1 MNTRH
6 FSQLPKP
13 YLAYPKVIQGLIF
26 KKPKGEKVLP
36 QVEYVV
42 DSFKV
47 DQKHLK
53 AYNQV
58 CGFKNNGYIPAIY
71 LAVLSQ
77 SLQMHMMTP
86 EAFPFAI
93 LGLVHIRNQVKQN
106 RKVGVNEQLTLS
118 CKFGELKPHDKGVQF
133 DFITVA
139 KVGNEVVV
147 EALTTYLAR
156 QKTAAGSAAAKAPES
171 AAPEYKAAA
180 EWEVS
185 ENTGRRYAL
194 TSGDFNLIH
203 IHAVTAKAFGFKQAI
218 AHGMWSGSLVSTV
231 LATQFPGPGTILVD
245 QSLRYTRPVSI
256 GDRIELTLTVK
267 QKFTHN
273 RHVLFDC
280 VCINQ
285 EGLEVVHGTAEVL
298 APSEKITRLLQD
310 GHAPAIRID
319 DKHARFTENAYL
331 LVCW

>member
-13 YLAYPKVIQGLIF
+13 YLAYPKVVQGLIF

-53 AYNQV
+53 AYNAV

-77 SLQMHMMTP
+77 SLQMHMMTQ

-93 LGLVHIRNQVKQN
+93 LGLVHIRNQVSQS
-106 RKVGVNEQLTLS
+106 RKIGVNESLSLS
-118 CKFGELKPHDKGVQF
+118 CQFGELKPHDKGIQF
-133 DFITVA
+133 DFITTA
-139 KVGNEVVV
+139 KVGNDVVMQGV
-147 EALTTYLAR
+147 TTYLAR
-156 QKTAAGSAAAKAPES
+156 QKTEVKAAAVKTKDES
-171 AAPEYKAAA
+171 QPNYALQA

-185 ENTGRRYAL
+185 ENIGRRYAL

-203 IHAVTAKAFGFKQAI
+203 IHVITAKAFGFKQAI
-218 AHGMWSGSLVSTV
+218 AHGMWSKAKALANLSLPDSYEADVWFKLPMYLPSKV
-231 LATQFPGPGTILVD
+231 EF
-245 QSLRYTRPVSI
+245 
-256 GDRIELTLTVK
+256 LTAQNGQNIDFMIQNSK
-267 QKFTHN
+267 NKKP
-273 RHVLFDC
+273 HVMGH
-280 VCINQ
+280 I
-285 EGLEVVHGTAEVL
+285 TA
-298 APSEKITRLLQD
+298 R
-310 GHAPAIRID
+310 
-319 DKHARFTENAYL
+319 
-331 LVCW
+331 

>member
-53 AYNQV
+53 AYNEV

-77 SLQMHMMTP
+77 SLQMHMMTA
-86 EAFPFAI
+86 EAFPFPI
-93 LGLVHIRNQVKQN
+93 LGLVHIRNQLKQY

-118 CKFGELKPHDKGVQF
+118 CKFGELQPHDKGVQF
-133 DFITVA
+133 DFITTA
-139 KVGNEVVV
+139 QVGNEVVM
-147 EALTTYLAR
+147 EGLTTYLSR
-156 QKTAAGSAAAKAPES
+156 QKTGSKPAAKAAES
-171 AAPEYKAAA
+171 AVPDYVPAG
-180 EWEVS
+180 EWDVS

-203 IHAVTAKAFGFKQAI
+203 IHALTAKAFGFKQAI
-218 AHGMWSGSLVSTV
+218 AHGMWSKAKALANIQLPDAYEADVWFKLPMYLPSQVEFLTAQQAQNTDFLIRSKKNQKPHVSGS
-231 LATQFPGPGTILVD
+231 
-245 QSLRYTRPVSI
+245 
-256 GDRIELTLTVK
+256 
-267 QKFTHN
+267 
-273 RHVLFDC
+273 
-280 VCINQ
+280 
-285 EGLEVVHGTAEVL
+285 
-298 APSEKITRLLQD
+298 
-310 GHAPAIRID
+310 IR
-319 DKHARFTENAYL
+319 AL
-331 LVCW
+331 

>member
-77 SLQMHMMTP
+77 SLQMHMMTQ

-133 DFITVA
+133 DFITTA

-180 EWEVS
+180 EWDVS
-185 ENTGRRYAL
+185 ENIGRRYAL

-218 AHGMWSGSLVSTV
+218 AHGMWSKAKALASLSLPDAYEADVWFKLPMYLPSKVEFLTAQQGKDTEFLIRNVKSQKPHVAGLVKV
-231 LATQFPGPGTILVD
+231 L
-245 QSLRYTRPVSI
+245 
-256 GDRIELTLTVK
+256 
-267 QKFTHN
+267 
-273 RHVLFDC
+273 
-280 VCINQ
+280 
-285 EGLEVVHGTAEVL
+285 
-298 APSEKITRLLQD
+298 
-310 GHAPAIRID
+310 
-319 DKHARFTENAYL
+319 
-331 LVCW
+331 

>member
-53 AYNQV
+53 VYNEV

-77 SLQMHMMTP
+77 SLQMHMMTQ

-93 LGLVHIRNQVKQN
+93 LGLVHIRNQIKQT
-106 RKVGVNEQLTLS
+106 RKVGVNEQLMLS
-118 CKFGELKPHDKGVQF
+118 CKFGEVQAHDKGSQF
-133 DFITVA
+133 DFITTA
-139 KVGNEVVV
+139 KVGNEVVMQGI
-147 EALTTYLAR
+147 TTYLAR
-156 QKTAAGSAAAKAPES
+156 QKTNGKVTAKVTESKAPAYEMQ
-171 AAPEYKAAA
+171 A
-180 EWEVS
+180 EWNVS

-203 IHAVTAKAFGFKQAI
+203 IHAITAKAFGFKQAI
-218 AHGMWSGSLVSTV
+218 AHGMWSKAKA
-231 LATQFPGPGTILVD
+231 LA
-245 QSLRYTRPVSI
+245 S
-256 GDRIELTLTVK
+256 LTLPDSYEADVWFKLPMYLPSKVEFLTANEGK
-267 QKFTHN
+267 DIEFLIRNSKNQKP
-273 RHVLFDC
+273 HVS
-280 VCINQ
+280 
-285 EGLEVVHGTAEVL
+285 G
-298 APSEKITRLLQD
+298 
-310 GHAPAIRID
+310 RI
-319 DKHARFTENAYL
+319 KAL
-331 LVCW
+331 

>member
-42 DSFKV
+42 DSFQV
-47 DQKHLK
+47 DSKHLK
-53 AYNQV
+53 AYNEV

-77 SLQMHMMTP
+77 SLQMHMMTT

-93 LGLVHIRNQVKQN
+93 LGLVHIRNQVKQT
-106 RKVGVNEQLTLS
+106 RKVGVNEQLSLS

-133 DFITVA
+133 DFITTA
-139 KVGNEVVV
+139 KVGNDVVV
-147 EALTTYLAR
+147 ESLTTYLAR
-156 QKTAAGSAAAKAPES
+156 QKTNVKGTAKASENKTPD
-171 AAPEYKAAA
+171 YQLVG
-180 EWEVS
+180 EWNVS

-218 AHGMWSGSLVSTV
+218 AHGMWSKAKALANLSLPDAYEADVWFKLPMYLPSKVEFLTAVNTSETDFMIRSAKNKKPHVTGSV
-231 LATQFPGPGTILVD
+231 
-245 QSLRYTRPVSI
+245 
-256 GDRIELTLTVK
+256 
-267 QKFTHN
+267 
-273 RHVLFDC
+273 
-280 VCINQ
+280 
-285 EGLEVVHGTAEVL
+285 TAL
-298 APSEKITRLLQD
+298 
-310 GHAPAIRID
+310 
-319 DKHARFTENAYL
+319 
-331 LVCW
+331 

>member
-26 KKPKGEKVLP
+26 KKPKSEKVLP

-53 AYNQV
+53 AYNEV

-77 SLQMHMMTP
+77 SLQMHMMTQ

-93 LGLVHIRNQVKQN
+93 LGLVHIRNQIKQT

-118 CKFGELKPHDKGVQF
+118 CKFGELQPHDKGVQF
-133 DFITVA
+133 DFITTA
-139 KVGNEVVV
+139 KVGNEVVM
-147 EALTTYLAR
+147 EGTTTYLAR
-156 QKTAAGSAAAKAPES
+156 QKTNGKVAAKVAESKAPAYEMQ
-171 AAPEYKAAA
+171 A
-180 EWEVS
+180 EWNVS

-203 IHAVTAKAFGFKQAI
+203 IHAITAKAFGFKQAI
-218 AHGMWSGSLVSTV
+218 AHGMWSKAKA
-231 LATQFPGPGTILVD
+231 LA
-245 QSLRYTRPVSI
+245 S
-256 GDRIELTLTVK
+256 LTLPDSYKADVWFKLPMYLPSKVEFLTANDAK
-267 QKFTHN
+267 DIEFLIRNSKNQKP
-273 RHVLFDC
+273 HVSGSIKAL
-280 VCINQ
+280 
-285 EGLEVVHGTAEVL
+285 
-298 APSEKITRLLQD
+298 
-310 GHAPAIRID
+310 
-319 DKHARFTENAYL
+319 
-331 LVCW
+331 

>member
-53 AYNQV
+53 AYNEV

-77 SLQMHMMTP
+77 SLQMHMMTQ

-93 LGLVHIRNQVKQN
+93 LGLVHIRNQIKQT

-118 CKFGELKPHDKGVQF
+118 CQFGELQAHDKGVEF
-133 DFITVA
+133 DFITTA
-139 KVGNEVVV
+139 KVGNEVVM
-147 EALTTYLAR
+147 EGTTTYLAR
-156 QKTAAGSAAAKAPES
+156 QKTEAKAVSKTAEK
-171 AAPEYKAAA
+171 KALAYAVNA
-180 EWEVS
+180 EWNVS

-203 IHAVTAKAFGFKQAI
+203 IHAITAKAFGFKQAI
-218 AHGMWSGSLVSTV
+218 AHGMWSKAKALASLSLPEAYEADVQFKLPMYLPSTV
-231 LATQFPGPGTILVD
+231 EF
-245 QSLRYTRPVSI
+245 
-256 GDRIELTLTVK
+256 LTAQTGQNTEFLIQNSKNKKPHVTGSVK
-267 QKFTHN
+267 A
-273 RHVLFDC
+273 V
-280 VCINQ
+280 
-285 EGLEVVHGTAEVL
+285 
-298 APSEKITRLLQD
+298 
-310 GHAPAIRID
+310 
-319 DKHARFTENAYL
+319 
-331 LVCW
+331 

>member
-53 AYNQV
+53 AYNNV

-77 SLQMHMMTP
+77 SLQMHMMTT

-93 LGLVHIRNQVKQN
+93 LGLVHIRNQVKQY
-106 RKVGVNEQLTLS
+106 RKVGVNETLSLS
-118 CKFGELKPHDKGVQF
+118 CKFGELQPHDKGVQF
-133 DFITVA
+133 DFITTA
-139 KVGNEVVV
+139 KVGDEVVV
-147 EALTTYLAR
+147 ESLTTYLAR
-156 QKTAAGSAAAKAPES
+156 QKTDAKVPAKAAEAKS
-171 AAPEYKAAA
+171 VELQVQA
-180 EWEVS
+180 EWDVS
-185 ENTGRRYAL
+185 ENTGRRYAM

-218 AHGMWSGSLVSTV
+218 AHGMWSKAKALSS
-231 LATQFPGPGTILVD
+231 
-245 QSLRYTRPVSI
+245 
-256 GDRIELTLTVK
+256 LTLPDAYEADVWFKLPMYLPSKVEFLTA
-267 QKFTHN
+267 
-273 RHVLFDC
+273 
-280 VCINQ
+280 Q
-285 EGLEVVHGTAEVL
+285 EDKNTEF
-298 APSEKITRLLQD
+298 
-310 GHAPAIRID
+310 AIRNS
-319 DKHARFTENAYL
+319 KNKKPHVAGSVKAL
-331 LVCW
+331 

>member
-53 AYNQV
+53 AYNEV

-77 SLQMHMMTP
+77 SLQMHMMTQ

-93 LGLVHIRNQVKQN
+93 LGLVHIRNQIKQT
-106 RKVGVNEQLTLS
+106 RKVGVNEQLMLS
-118 CKFGELKPHDKGVQF
+118 CKFGEVQAHDKGSQF
-133 DFITVA
+133 DFITTA
-139 KVGNEVVV
+139 KVGNEVVMQGI
-147 EALTTYLAR
+147 TTYLAR
-156 QKTAAGSAAAKAPES
+156 QKTNGKVAAKVTESKAPAYEMQ
-171 AAPEYKAAA
+171 A
-180 EWEVS
+180 EWNVS

-203 IHAVTAKAFGFKQAI
+203 IHAITAKAFGFKQAI
-218 AHGMWSGSLVSTV
+218 AHGMWSKAKA
-231 LATQFPGPGTILVD
+231 LA
-245 QSLRYTRPVSI
+245 S
-256 GDRIELTLTVK
+256 LTLPDSYEADVWFKLPMYLPSKVEFLTANEAK
-267 QKFTHN
+267 DIEFLIRNSKNQKP
-273 RHVLFDC
+273 HVS
-280 VCINQ
+280 
-285 EGLEVVHGTAEVL
+285 G
-298 APSEKITRLLQD
+298 
-310 GHAPAIRID
+310 RI
-319 DKHARFTENAYL
+319 KAL
-331 LVCW
+331 

>member
-53 AYNQV
+53 AYNEV

-77 SLQMHMMTP
+77 SLQMHMMTA
-86 EAFPFAI
+86 EAFPFPI
-93 LGLVHIRNQVKQN
+93 LGLVHIRNQLKQY

-118 CKFGELKPHDKGVQF
+118 CKFGELQPHDKGVQF
-133 DFITVA
+133 DFITTA
-139 KVGNEVVV
+139 QVGNEVVM
-147 EALTTYLAR
+147 EGLTTYLSR
-156 QKTAAGSAAAKAPES
+156 QKTGSKPAAKAAES
-171 AAPEYKAAA
+171 AVPDYVPAGQ
-180 EWEVS
+180 WDVS

-203 IHAVTAKAFGFKQAI
+203 IHALTAKAFGFKQAI
-218 AHGMWSGSLVSTV
+218 AHGMWSKAKALANIQLPDAYEADVWFKLPMYLPSQVEFLTAQQAQNTDFLIRSKKNQKPHVSGS
-231 LATQFPGPGTILVD
+231 
-245 QSLRYTRPVSI
+245 
-256 GDRIELTLTVK
+256 
-267 QKFTHN
+267 
-273 RHVLFDC
+273 
-280 VCINQ
+280 
-285 EGLEVVHGTAEVL
+285 
-298 APSEKITRLLQD
+298 
-310 GHAPAIRID
+310 IR
-319 DKHARFTENAYL
+319 AL
-331 LVCW
+331 

>member
-42 DSFKV
+42 DSFQV

-53 AYNQV
+53 AYNEV

-77 SLQMHMMTP
+77 SLQMHMMTS

-93 LGLVHIRNQVKQN
+93 LGLVHIRNQVKQQ
-106 RKVGVNEQLTLS
+106 RKVGVNEKLTMS
-118 CKFGELKPHDKGVQF
+118 CKFGELQPHDKGAQF
-133 DFITVA
+133 DFITTVKA
-139 KVGNEVVV
+139 GNETVV
-147 EALTTYLAR
+147 EVLTTYLTR
-156 QKTAAGSAAAKAPES
+156 QKIEGKAPAKAVEQS
-171 AAPEYKAAA
+171 KPEYVSQG
-180 EWEVS
+180 EWNIS
-185 ENTGRRYAL
+185 ENIGRRYAL

-218 AHGMWSGSLVSTV
+218 AHGMWSKAKALANINLPDAYEADVWFKLPMYLPSKVEFLTATHQKNTDFLIQNSKNKKPHVSGQIKA
-231 LATQFPGPGTILVD
+231 L
-245 QSLRYTRPVSI
+245 
-256 GDRIELTLTVK
+256 
-267 QKFTHN
+267 
-273 RHVLFDC
+273 
-280 VCINQ
+280 
-285 EGLEVVHGTAEVL
+285 
-298 APSEKITRLLQD
+298 
-310 GHAPAIRID
+310 
-319 DKHARFTENAYL
+319 
-331 LVCW
+331 

>member
-77 SLQMHMMTP
+77 SLQMHMMTQ

-133 DFITVA
+133 DFITTA

-156 QKTAAGSAAAKAPES
+156 QKTAAGSAAVKAPES

-180 EWEVS
+180 EWDVS

-218 AHGMWSGSLVSTV
+218 AHGMWSKAKALSNLSLPDAYEADVWFKLPMYLPSKVEFLTAQQGKDTEFLIRNAKSQKPHVAGS
-231 LATQFPGPGTILVD
+231 
-245 QSLRYTRPVSI
+245 
-256 GDRIELTLTVK
+256 VK
-267 QKFTHN
+267 A
-273 RHVLFDC
+273 L
-280 VCINQ
+280 
-285 EGLEVVHGTAEVL
+285 
-298 APSEKITRLLQD
+298 
-310 GHAPAIRID
+310 
-319 DKHARFTENAYL
+319 
-331 LVCW
+331 

>member
-42 DSFKV
+42 DSFQV
-47 DQKHLK
+47 DVKHLK
-53 AYNQV
+53 AYNEV

-77 SLQMHMMTP
+77 SLQMHMMTT

-93 LGLVHIRNQVKQN
+93 LGLVHIRNQVKQL
-106 RKVGVNEQLTLS
+106 RKVGVNEKLTLS
-118 CKFGELKPHDKGVQF
+118 CKFGDLKPHDKGVQF
-133 DFITVA
+133 DFITTA

-156 QKTAAGSAAAKAPES
+156 QKTSGGAGPKPAETKT
-171 AAPEYKAAA
+171 PEYTLSAT
-180 EWEVS
+180 WEVS
-185 ENTGRRYAL
+185 ENTGRRYAM

-218 AHGMWSGSLVSTV
+218 AHGMWSKAKALANLNLADAYEADVWFKLPMYLPSTV
-231 LATQFPGPGTILVD
+231 EFL
-245 QSLRYTRPVSI
+245 
-256 GDRIELTLTVK
+256 
-267 QKFTHN
+267 
-273 RHVLFDC
+273 
-280 VCINQ
+280 
-285 EGLEVVHGTAEVL
+285 TAEQGKDTEFL
-298 APSEKITRLLQD
+298 
-310 GHAPAIRID
+310 IR
-319 DKHARFTENAYL
+319 NAKNQKPHVTGSVTAL
-331 LVCW
+331 